1 MKYSF
6 YCLPL
11 KKNVKA
17 KVTAIVKKK
26 SFGIKGE
33 YKYKGKTYNCH
44 KVCSKAEAERVS
56 KESGIDITY
65 PGMEEAKASENVADV
80 VDAPVAEEQADGV
93 EEVAMIG
100 DETFQPDG
108 NGRVIGSNSASMT
121 TATPGTDAVVNINA
135 TPFNGED
142 DVCPD
147 CDGCGYVDE
156 DEKCTCPAAE
166 ALDAENEDKIGPMSM
181 SAEVDTS
188 PDRLPGESTKEM
200 MKRRDTPEYK
210 AARKKRQ
217 KAKRKNL
224 QENAPYLKVK
234 GYEKH
239 TTGKSYVL
247 DVGLPSKVLLHM
259 KELENSGMKIDEI
272 DTIQVHSQEGG
283 RFPMIVDNR
292 FKVFD
297 AEKKNC
303 GCGQDPC
310 ITYGA
315 ETQLCGAETV
325 ETKEKDIPE
334 NFETFTLSKDLYR
347 RLTAHDDWSDMV
359 SEGQVRVHRE
369 DDGVHVS
376 AGGPFAD
383 DLLDMII
390 EAQGFPTVDDDTYL
404 DDRFMR
410 DFNTEGGKLKR
421 NAFISAGIGT
431 LGLIA
436 AVMLLNR
443 FAKSQDE
450 DSTDE

>member
-11 KKNVKA
+11 KKSVKG
-17 KVTAIVKKK
+17 KVTGIVKKK
-26 SFGIKGE
+26 SYGIKGE

-142 DVCPD
+142 DE
-147 CDGCGYVDE
+147 DG
-156 DEKCTCPAAE
+156 
-166 ALDAENEDKIGPMSM
+166 IGPMSM
-181 SAEVDTS
+181 ASEVDTS
-188 PDRLPGESTKEM
+188 PDRLPDESTKEM

-210 AARKKRQ
+210 AARKERQKKKRQ
-217 KAKRKNL
+217 DAQKT
-224 QENAPYLKVK
+224 APYLKVK
-234 GYEKH
+234 GYEEDNKYPR
-239 TTGKSYVL
+239 SYVL
-247 DVGLPSKVLLHM
+247 DVGLPSKVLLH
-259 KELENSGMKIDEI
+259 KKDLENSGMKIDEI
-272 DTIQVHSQEGG
+272 DTIQVHSQEEG
-283 RFPMIVDNR
+283 RFPAIIDSR
-292 FKVFD
+292 FKGK
-297 AEKKNC
+297 AAETEKKNC

-315 ETQLCGAETV
+315 DTV
-325 ETKEKDIPE
+325 EVQEEKDIPE
-334 NFETFTLSKDLYR
+334 NFETFTVSKDLYR

-359 SEGQVRVHRE
+359 SEGQVRVYRE

-390 EAQGFPTVDDDTYL
+390 EAQGFPTVGEDAYL

-436 AVMLLNR
+436 AVMLLNK

-450 DSTDE
+450 DSTED

>member
-11 KKNVKA
+11 KKSVKG
-17 KVTAIVKKK
+17 KVTGIVKKK
-26 SFGIKGE
+26 SYGIKGE

-142 DVCPD
+142 DE
-147 CDGCGYVDE
+147 DG
-156 DEKCTCPAAE
+156 
-166 ALDAENEDKIGPMSM
+166 IGPMSM
-181 SAEVDTS
+181 ASEVDTS

-200 MKRRDTPEYK
+200 FKRRDTPEYK
-210 AARKKRQ
+210 AARKERQ
-217 KAKRKNL
+217 KKKREDVQKT
-224 QENAPYLKVK
+224 APYLKVK
-234 GYEKH
+234 DYEKH
-239 TTGKSYVL
+239 TDGKGYVL
-247 DVGLPSKVLLHM
+247 DVGLPSKVLLHG

-292 FKVFD
+292 FKGWQGFD

-315 ETQLCGAETV
+315 DTV
-325 ETKEKDIPE
+325 EIEVQDEKEIPE
-334 NFETFTLSKDLYR
+334 NFETFTVSKDLYR

-359 SEGQVRVHRE
+359 SEGQVRVYRE

-390 EAQGFPTVDDDTYL
+390 EAQGFPTVGEDTYL

-450 DSTDE
+450 DSTED

>member
-11 KKNVKA
+11 KKSVKG
-17 KVTAIVKKK
+17 KVTGIVKKK
-26 SFGIKGE
+26 SYGIKGE

-142 DVCPD
+142 DE
-147 CDGCGYVDE
+147 DG
-156 DEKCTCPAAE
+156 
-166 ALDAENEDKIGPMSM
+166 IGPMSM
-181 SAEVDTS
+181 ASEVDTS
-188 PDRLPGESTKEM
+188 PDRLPDESTKEM

-210 AARKKRQ
+210 AARKERQKKKRQ
-217 KAKRKNL
+217 DAQKT
-224 QENAPYLKVK
+224 APYLKVK
-234 GYEKH
+234 GYEEDNKYPL
-239 TTGKSYVL
+239 SYVL
-247 DVGLPSKVLLHM
+247 DVGLPSKVLLH
-259 KELENSGMKIDEI
+259 KKDLENSGMKIDEI

-283 RFPMIVDNR
+283 RFPAIIDSR
-292 FKVFD
+292 FKGK
-297 AEKKNC
+297 AAETEKKNC

-315 ETQLCGAETV
+315 DTV
-325 ETKEKDIPE
+325 EVQEEKDIPE
-334 NFETFTLSKDLYR
+334 NFETFTVSKDLYR

-359 SEGQVRVHRE
+359 SEGQVRVYRE

-390 EAQGFPTVDDDTYL
+390 EAQGFPTVGEDAYL

-436 AVMLLNR
+436 AVMLLNK

-450 DSTDE
+450 DSTED

>member
-11 KKNVKA
+11 KKSVKG
-17 KVTAIVKKK
+17 KVTGIVKKK
-26 SFGIKGE
+26 SYGIKGE

-93 EEVAMIG
+93 EEVAMLG
-100 DETFQPDG
+100 DDTFQPDG

-142 DVCPD
+142 DE
-147 CDGCGYVDE
+147 DG
-156 DEKCTCPAAE
+156 
-166 ALDAENEDKIGPMSM
+166 IGPMSM
-181 SAEVDTS
+181 ASEVDTS
-188 PDRLPGESTKEM
+188 PDRLPDESTKEM

-210 AARKKRQ
+210 AARKERQKKKRQ
-217 KAKRKNL
+217 DAQKT
-224 QENAPYLKVK
+224 APYLKVK
-234 GYEKH
+234 GYEEDNKYPR
-239 TTGKSYVL
+239 SYVL
-247 DVGLPSKVLLHM
+247 DVGLPSKVLLH
-259 KELENSGMKIDEI
+259 KKDLENSGMKIDEI

-283 RFPMIVDNR
+283 RFPAIIDSR
-292 FKVFD
+292 FKGK
-297 AEKKNC
+297 AAETEKKNC

-315 ETQLCGAETV
+315 DTV
-325 ETKEKDIPE
+325 EVQEEKDIPE
-334 NFETFTLSKDLYR
+334 NFETFTVSKDLYR

-359 SEGQVRVHRE
+359 SEGQVRVYRE

-390 EAQGFPTVDDDTYL
+390 EAQGFPTVGEDAYL

-436 AVMLLNR
+436 AVMLLNK

-450 DSTDE
+450 DSTED

>member
-1 MKYSF
+1 
-6 YCLPL
+6 
-11 KKNVKA
+11 
-17 KVTAIVKKK
+17 
-26 SFGIKGE
+26 
-33 YKYKGKTYNCH
+33 
-44 KVCSKAEAERVS
+44 
-56 KESGIDITY
+56 
-65 PGMEEAKASENVADV
+65 VADV

-142 DVCPD
+142 DE
-147 CDGCGYVDE
+147 DG
-156 DEKCTCPAAE
+156 
-166 ALDAENEDKIGPMSM
+166 IGPMSM
-181 SAEVDTS
+181 ASEVDTS
-188 PDRLPGESTKEM
+188 PDRLPDESTKEM

-210 AARKKRQ
+210 AARKERQKKKRQ
-217 KAKRKNL
+217 DAQKT
-224 QENAPYLKVK
+224 APYLKVK
-234 GYEKH
+234 GYEEDNKYPR
-239 TTGKSYVL
+239 SYVL
-247 DVGLPSKVLLHM
+247 DVGLPSKVLLH
-259 KELENSGMKIDEI
+259 KKDLENSGMKIDEI

-283 RFPMIVDNR
+283 RFPAIIDSR
-292 FKVFD
+292 FKGK
-297 AEKKNC
+297 AAETEKKNC

-315 ETQLCGAETV
+315 DTV
-325 ETKEKDIPE
+325 EVQDEKDIPE
-334 NFETFTLSKDLYR
+334 NFETFTVSKDLYR

-359 SEGQVRVHRE
+359 SEGQVRVYRE

-390 EAQGFPTVDDDTYL
+390 EAQGFPTVGEDAYL

-436 AVMLLNR
+436 AVMLLNK

-450 DSTDE
+450 DSTED

>member
-11 KKNVKA
+11 KQNVKA
-17 KVTAIVKKK
+17 KVTGIVKKK

-33 YKYKGKTYNCH
+33 YKHKGKTYNCH

-56 KESGIDITY
+56 RESGIDITY
-65 PGMEEAKASENVADV
+65 PGMEEAKASENVADA
-80 VDAPVAEEQADGV
+80 VDAPVAVENADGV
-93 EEVAMIG
+93 EEVAMLG

-121 TATPGTDAVVNINA
+121 TATPGTDAVININA

-142 DVCPD
+142 DD
-147 CDGCGYVDE
+147 D
-156 DEKCTCPAAE
+156 
-166 ALDAENEDKIGPMSM
+166 NIGPMSM
-181 SAEVDTS
+181 ASEVDTS

-210 AARKKRQ
+210 ADRKKRQ
-217 KAKRKNL
+217 KAKREDVQKT
-224 QENAPYLKVK
+224 APYLKVK
-234 GYEKH
+234 DYEKH

-259 KELENSGMKIDEI
+259 KDLENSGMKIDEI

-283 RFPMIVDNR
+283 RFPMVVDNR
-292 FKVFD
+292 FKGWQGFD

-315 ETQLCGAETV
+315 ECGTKRAEV
-325 ETKEKDIPE
+325 EIEDKDIPD

-347 RLTAHDDWSDMV
+347 RLTAHSDWKDMV
-359 SEGQVRVHRE
+359 NEGQVKVYRE
-369 DDGVHVS
+369 DDGIHVS

-383 DLLDMII
+383 DVLDMII
-390 EAQGFPTVDDDTYL
+390 ESQEFPSMGEDSYL
-404 DDRFMR
+404 DDRFMQ
-410 DFNTEGGKLKR
+410 DFQSENTRLKR
-421 NAFISAGIGT
+421 NAVVATGIGA
-431 LGLIA
+431 LGLVA

-443 FAKSQDE
+443 FAKKQDE
-450 DSTDE
+450 EPSED

>member
-11 KKNVKA
+11 KKSVKG
-17 KVTAIVKKK
+17 KVTGIVKKK
-26 SFGIKGE
+26 SYGIKGE

-108 NGRVIGSNSASMT
+108 NGRVIGSNSASIA

-135 TPFNGED
+135 TPFRSED
-142 DVCPD
+142 K
-147 CDGCGYVDE
+147 DE
-156 DEKCTCPAAE
+156 DG
-166 ALDAENEDKIGPMSM
+166 IGPMSM
-181 SAEVDTS
+181 AAET
-188 PDRLPGESTKEM
+188 
-200 MKRRDTPEYK
+200 
-210 AARKKRQ
+210 
-217 KAKRKNL
+217 
-224 QENAPYLKVK
+224 
-234 GYEKH
+234 
-239 TTGKSYVL
+239 
-247 DVGLPSKVLLHM
+247 
-259 KELENSGMKIDEI
+259 
-272 DTIQVHSQEGG
+272 
-283 RFPMIVDNR
+283 
-292 FKVFD
+292 
-297 AEKKNC
+297 EKKNC

-315 ETQLCGAETV
+315 DTV
-325 ETKEKDIPE
+325 EIEVQDEKEIPE
-334 NFETFTLSKDLYR
+334 NFETFTVSKDLYR

-359 SEGQVRVHRE
+359 SEGQVRVYRE

-390 EAQGFPTVDDDTYL
+390 EAQGFPTVGENAYL

-436 AVMLLNR
+436 AVMLLNK

-450 DSTDE
+450 DSTED

>member
-11 KKNVKA
+11 KKSVKG
-17 KVTAIVKKK
+17 KVTGIVKKK
-26 SFGIKGE
+26 SYGIKGE

-142 DVCPD
+142 DE
-147 CDGCGYVDE
+147 DG
-156 DEKCTCPAAE
+156 
-166 ALDAENEDKIGPMSM
+166 IGPMSM
-181 SAEVDTS
+181 ASEVDTS
-188 PDRLPGESTKEM
+188 PDRLPDESTKEM

-210 AARKKRQ
+210 AARKERQKKKRQ
-217 KAKRKNL
+217 DAQKT
-224 QENAPYLKVK
+224 APYLKVK
-234 GYEKH
+234 GYEEDNKYPR
-239 TTGKSYVL
+239 SYVL
-247 DVGLPSKVLLHM
+247 DVGLPSKVLLH
-259 KELENSGMKIDEI
+259 KKDLENSGMKIDEI

-283 RFPMIVDNR
+283 RFPAIIDSR
-292 FKVFD
+292 FKGK
-297 AEKKNC
+297 AAETEKKNC

-315 ETQLCGAETV
+315 DTV
-325 ETKEKDIPE
+325 EVQEEKDIPE
-334 NFETFTLSKDLYR
+334 NFETFTVSKDLYR

-359 SEGQVRVHRE
+359 SEGQVRVYRE

-390 EAQGFPTVDDDTYL
+390 EAQGFPTVGEDAYL

-436 AVMLLNR
+436 AVMLLNK

-450 DSTDE
+450 DSTED

>member
-1 MKYSF
+1 MMYSC

-11 KKNVKA
+11 KKSVKG
-17 KVTAIVKKK
+17 KVTGIVKKK
-26 SFGIKGE
+26 SYGIIGE

-142 DVCPD
+142 DE
-147 CDGCGYVDE
+147 DG
-156 DEKCTCPAAE
+156 
-166 ALDAENEDKIGPMSM
+166 IGPMSM
-181 SAEVDTS
+181 ASEVDTS
-188 PDRLPGESTKEM
+188 PDRLPDESTKEM

-210 AARKKRQ
+210 AARKERQKKKRQ
-217 KAKRKNL
+217 DAQKT
-224 QENAPYLKVK
+224 APYLKVK
-234 GYEKH
+234 GYEEDNKYPRI
-239 TTGKSYVL
+239 YVL
-247 DVGLPSKVLLHM
+247 DVGLPSKVLLH
-259 KELENSGMKIDEI
+259 KKDLENSCMKIYEI

-283 RFPMIVDNR
+283 RFPAIIDSR
-292 FKVFD
+292 FKGK
-297 AEKKNC
+297 AAETEKKNC

-315 ETQLCGAETV
+315 DTV
-325 ETKEKDIPE
+325 EVQEEKDIPE
-334 NFETFTLSKDLYR
+334 NFETFTVSKDLYR

-359 SEGQVRVHRE
+359 SEGQVRVYRE

-390 EAQGFPTVDDDTYL
+390 EAQGFPTVGEDAYL

-436 AVMLLNR
+436 AVMLLNK

-450 DSTDE
+450 DSTED

>member
-11 KKNVKA
+11 KKSVKG
-17 KVTAIVKKK
+17 KVTGIVKKK
-26 SFGIKGE
+26 SYGIKGE

-142 DVCPD
+142 DD
-147 CDGCGYVDE
+147 D
-156 DEKCTCPAAE
+156 
-166 ALDAENEDKIGPMSM
+166 NIGPMSM
-181 SAEVDTS
+181 SAET
-188 PDRLPGESTKEM
+188 
-200 MKRRDTPEYK
+200 
-210 AARKKRQ
+210 
-217 KAKRKNL
+217 
-224 QENAPYLKVK
+224 
-234 GYEKH
+234 
-239 TTGKSYVL
+239 
-247 DVGLPSKVLLHM
+247 
-259 KELENSGMKIDEI
+259 
-272 DTIQVHSQEGG
+272 
-283 RFPMIVDNR
+283 
-292 FKVFD
+292 
-297 AEKKNC
+297 EKKNC

-315 ETQLCGAETV
+315 DTV
-325 ETKEKDIPE
+325 EVQEEKEIPE
-334 NFETFTLSKDLYR
+334 NFETFTVSKDLYR

-359 SEGQVRVHRE
+359 SEGQVRVYRE

-390 EAQGFPTVDDDTYL
+390 EAQGFPTVGEDAYL

-450 DSTDE
+450 DSTED